1 MHTGTDIAHTLLD
14 VLQQKSKGRSND
26 IGKSF
31 PEVTN
36 TVVLGEQLEGSLDDA
51 GENVALP
58 AQR

>member
-1 MHTGTDIAHTLLD
+1 MHTGTDIAHTLSD

-26 IGKSF
+26 IGKSV